1 MKIKNVMGIPGA
13 EPDILGCLPTM
24 PRMTAFDVRI
34 LGSGIVSRSLAL
46 ALARQGLRVALQARP
61 AAAHAG
67 PDVRAYALNPASMS
81 LLADLRAWDT
91 LPPDARTAV
100 HDMRVAGDSP
110 GALLEFSAF
119 AQSVPALAWIVDA
132 AALEA
137 VLETAVG
144 FNALVSLFP
153 EPPAAPLTVAAEG
166 KASTLRQQLGVQFE
180 QHSYGQRA
188 IAARLVAERPHSGV
202 AHQWFRSPDILA
214 LLPFDRPQRGSSY
227 GLVWSLPEAE
237 ASRLMALPV
246 AEFEAALNEASGG
259 DAGRLALASER
270 AAWPLLLGRAS
281 AVSGPGWA
289 LVGDAAHVVHPLA
302 GQGLNLGLADVA
314 ALADVL
320 AQRESWRS
328 TGDAD
333 LLRRYARRRATGTW
347 AMAQATDGLWRLFAG
362 QQPLLRELRNRG
374 LGLVN
379 HITPVK
385 RWLVGQALDT

>member
-1 MKIKNVMGIPGA
+1 
-13 EPDILGCLPTM
+13 
-24 PRMTAFDVRI
+24 MTAFDVRI

-61 AAAHAG
+61 VAVHAG
-67 PDVRAYALNPASMS
+67 PDVRAYALNPASVG

-153 EPPAAPLTVAAEG
+153 EPPSAPLTVAAEG

-188 IAARLVAERPHSGV
+188 IAARLVADRPHSGV

-214 LLPFDRPQRGSSY
+214 LLPFDRPQRGSCY
-227 GLVWSLPEAE
+227 GLVWSLQEAE
-237 ASRLMALPV
+237 AARLMALPV

-385 RWLVGQALDT
+385 RWLVGHALDT

>member
-1 MKIKNVMGIPGA
+1 MGIPGA
-13 EPDILGCLPTM
+13 EPGILGGLPTI
-24 PRMTAFDVRI
+24 PVMTAFDVRI

-46 ALARQGLRVALQARP
+46 ALARQGLRVALQTRP
-61 AAAHAG
+61 SAPHAS
-67 PDVRAYALNPASMS
+67 PDVRAYALNPASVA

-91 LPPDARTAV
+91 LPADARTAV
-100 HDMRVAGDSP
+100 HDMRVAGDAP
-110 GALLEFSAF
+110 GAQLAFSAF
-119 AQSVPALAWIVDA
+119 AQAVPALAWIIDA

-137 VLETAVG
+137 VLDTAVG
-144 FNALVSLFP
+144 FSPQVRLYAEP
-153 EPPAAPLTVAAEG
+153 PPAALTVVAEG
-166 KASTLRQQLGVQFE
+166 KASALRQQLGVQFE

-188 IAARLVAERPHSGV
+188 IAARLVSDRPHSGV
-202 AHQWFRSPDILA
+202 AHQWFRSPDIFA
-214 LLPFDRPQRGSSY
+214 LLPFDRPQVGHSY

-237 ASRLMALPV
+237 AERLLALPV
-246 AEFEAALNEASGG
+246 AEFDAALNQASGG
-259 DAGRLALASER
+259 GAGRLALASER
-270 AAWPLLLGRAS
+270 AAWPLMLGRAS

-320 AQRESWRS
+320 AGRESWRS
-328 TGDAD
+328 PGDAD

-347 AMAQATDGLWRLFAG
+347 AMAQATDGLWQLFAG
-362 QQPLLRELRNRG
+362 QQPWLRELRNRG

-379 HITPVK
+379 HITPIK